1 MIACIISAEWATFPG
16 SVIFKHIVTTKCH
29 YESPNGGSHHYSGQ
43 QNLFCGITSGCCSNL
58 ARNQKVAAT
67 CEELLQKVVLL
78 LAKKSVHVYL
88 AHFTGPVYG
97 MTQSNYDSLFTQLI
111 FLNMHLIAI
120 LSVSAHLFH
129 FFRRHDLHYL
139 LYIFSK

>member
-1 MIACIISAEWATFPG
+1 MVARIT
-16 SVIFKHIVTTKCH
+16 IVGNK
-29 YESPNGGSHHYSGQ
+29 
-43 QNLFCGITSGCCSNL
+43 NLFCGITSGCCSNL
-58 ARNQKVAAT
+58 ARNQKVVAT

-97 MTQSNYDSLFTQLI
+97 MTQSNYESLFTQLI

-139 LYIFSK
+139 LYIFSR

>member
-1 MIACIISAEWATFPG
+1 MVARIT
-16 SVIFKHIVTTKCH
+16 IVGNK
-29 YESPNGGSHHYSGQ
+29 
-43 QNLFCGITSGCCSNL
+43 NLFCGITSGCCSNL

-97 MTQSNYDSLFTQLI
+97 MTQSNYESLFTQLI

-120 LSVSAHLFH
+120 LSDSAHLFH